1 MRTTLNLDS
10 EVLAKVRML
19 AKQRGVSLGEVVSE
33 LIRKALSP
41 QKTTTKRNGV
51 PIFPRREGP
60 PPDLELVNRLR
71 D

>member
-1 MRTTLNLDS
+1 MRTTLNLDP
-10 EVLAKVRML
+10 EVLTKVRIL
-19 AKQRGVSLGEVVSE
+19 AKQRGVSLGTVVSE

-41 QKTTTKRNGV
+41 QKTPSVRNGV
-51 PIFPRREGP
+51 PIFPPRDGP